1 MSIEARIARLIRPE
15 IRQLKAYGV
24 ADPGDLIKLDA
35 MENPYGWPEDLKR
48 EWAERLATVDINR
61 YPDAAAREL
70 TAQLHDYMAVPRT
83 MGVLLGNGSDE
94 LIQMVL
100 MALAQPGTAVMAP
113 TPGFVMYEMT
123 ARFVGMDFIGVPLR
137 ADSFDID
144 LPTFLQAVQEKK
156 PAVIFLAYPNNPT
169 GNLFDRAAVDQ
180 ILAATDG
187 LVVVDEAYHAFAG
200 RSYMSELERHDNL
213 LVMRTVSKLGLAG
226 LRLGLLAG
234 DRQWL
239 GEINKVR
246 LPYNINSLTQVST
259 GFVLSHGDFLQR
271 QSEQIITERQRLFS
285 LLQGLAGIR
294 AWPSSANFILFRT
307 EASEAGTVFEG
318 LKRAGILIKN
328 LHGSHPLLNNCLRV
342 TIGRPE
348 ENDAFI
354 QALTSL
360 I

>member
-1 MSIEARIARLIRPE
+1 M
-15 IRQLKAYGV
+15 
-24 ADPGDLIKLDA
+24 
-35 MENPYGWPEDLKR
+35 
-48 EWAERLATVDINR
+48 
-61 YPDAAAREL
+61 
-70 TAQLHDYMAVPRT
+70 
-83 MGVLLGNGSDE
+83 
-94 LIQMVL
+94 
-100 MALAQPGTAVMAP
+100 
-113 TPGFVMYEMT
+113 
-123 ARFVGMDFIGVPLR
+123 
-137 ADSFDID
+137 
-144 LPTFLQAVQEKK
+144 
-156 PAVIFLAYPNNPT
+156 
-169 GNLFDRAAVDQ
+169 
-180 ILAATDG
+180 
-187 LVVVDEAYHAFAG
+187 
-200 RSYMSELERHDNL
+200 
-213 LVMRTVSKLGLAG
+213 
-226 LRLGLLAG
+226 
-234 DRQWL
+234 
-239 GEINKVR
+239 
-246 LPYNINSLTQVST
+246 PYNINSLTQVST